1 MHSSRFQISFLRSGP
16 GWQWDDEPWEPM
28 DLWEI
33 DVVSRLVFFN
43 NWEVSTQIH
52 VCSWH
57 ESMLALFVVFSSRFS
72 GNKHITKHMPC
83 HVVSAGGGFWSMQ
96 SCSWTVLNLY
106 KQHPQSSMSRPTVQI
121 GRWVWQF
128 AQFPRRSPFWLPI
141 KTTDIN
147 GQFVGV

>member
-1 MHSSRFQISFLRSGP
+1 
-16 GWQWDDEPWEPM
+16 
-28 DLWEI
+28 
-33 DVVSRLVFFN
+33 
-43 NWEVSTQIH
+43 
-52 VCSWH
+52 
-57 ESMLALFVVFSSRFS
+57 MLALFVVFSSRFS

-141 KTTDIN
+141 KTTDNLLASKKTHGFVASKTSKCESCIDVKPTSFTEGDEKN
-147 GQFVGV
+147 GAGLRWLCLRVWLITVVGVLSLGPEGV